1 METFVY
7 FVLFLLGIFFI
18 HNGLNSLKKLE
29 ENNQKWERLLTR
41 KSEFYLANFL
51 EAQELIKKL
60 KRYISFLAR
69 FELLNGTL
77 VVLFTLFAIS
87 GNITGSDFSGI
98 GTFSLILLG
107 VALALEVIC
116 WVGGHD
122 SLSGIFQEIFGT
134 GEAVDI
140 PLTTRYQLV
149 VDFLDKECRDNFCE
163 LSDCF
168 DDYLRNKKFPHMGT
182 DDTDYR
188 NNTRFRY
195 IILTCGYSGFL
206 LFMIAFYFDFSFR
219 QMVVDFV
226 SKPFI

>member
-7 FVLFLLGIFFI
+7 FVLLLLGIFFI
-18 HNGLNSLKKLE
+18 YNGLNSLKKLE

-69 FELLNGTL
+69 FELLNGIL
-77 VVLFTLFAIS
+77 VILFTLLAIS
-87 GNITGSDFSGI
+87 GNITSSDLSSV
-98 GTFSLILLG
+98 GTFALVLLG
-107 VALALEVIC
+107 IALFVEIVS
-116 WVGGHD
+116 WSGGD
-122 SLSGIFQEIFGT
+122 SLQAIWGEIFGT

-140 PLTTRYQLV
+140 PLTTRYQLL

-206 LFMIAFYFDFSFR
+206 LFIIAFYFDFSFR
-219 QMVVDFV
+219 KMVVDFI
-226 SKPFI
+226 SIPFV

>member
-7 FVLFLLGIFFI
+7 FVLLLLGIFFI
-18 HNGLNSLKKLE
+18 RNGLTSLKKLE

-69 FELLNGTL
+69 FELLNGIL
-77 VVLFTLFAIS
+77 VILFTLLAIS
-87 GNITGSDFSGI
+87 GNITSSDLSSV
-98 GTFSLILLG
+98 GTFALVLLG
-107 VALALEVIC
+107 IALFVEIVS
-116 WVGGHD
+116 WSGGD
-122 SLSGIFQEIFGT
+122 SLQAIWGEIFGT

-140 PLTTRYQLV
+140 PLTKRYQLL

-195 IILTCGYSGFL
+195 IILTCAYSGFL
-206 LFMIAFYFDFSFR
+206 LFIIAFYFDFSFR

>member
-1 METFVY
+1 MELFVY
-7 FVLFLLGIFFI
+7 FILFLLGVFFI
-18 HNGLNSLKKLE
+18 RNGLNSLKKLE

-77 VVLFTLFAIS
+77 VILFTLLAIS
-87 GNITGSDFSGI
+87 GNITSSNLSSV
-98 GTFSLILLG
+98 GTFALVLLG
-107 VALALEVIC
+107 IALFVEIVS
-116 WVGGHD
+116 WSGGD
-122 SLSGIFQEIFGT
+122 SLPAIWGEIFGT

-140 PLTTRYQLV
+140 PLTTRYQLL
-149 VDFLDKECRDNFCE
+149 VDFLDKECKDNFCE
-163 LSDCF
+163 ISDCF
-168 DDYLRNKKFPHMGT
+168 DDYLRNKKYPHMGS

-206 LFMIAFYFDFSFR
+206 LFIIAFYFDFSFR
-219 QMVVDFV
+219 QMVVDFI
-226 SKPFI
+226 SKPFT

>member
-1 METFVY
+1 MELFVY
-7 FVLFLLGIFFI
+7 IVLFLLGVFFI
-18 HNGLNSLKKLE
+18 RNGLNSLKKLE
-29 ENNQKWERLLTR
+29 ENNKKWERLLTR

-77 VVLFTLFAIS
+77 VILFTLLAIS

-107 VALALEVIC
+107 VAIFIEMLC
-116 WVGGHD
+116 WSAGD
-122 SLSGIFQEIFGT
+122 SLPAIWGEIFGT

-140 PLTTRYQLV
+140 PLTKRYQLL

-168 DDYLRNKKFPHMGT
+168 DDYLRNKKYPHMGS

-206 LFMIAFYFDFSFR
+206 LFIIAFYFDFSFR
-219 QMVVDFV
+219 QMVVDFI
-226 SKPFI
+226 SKPFT

>member
-18 HNGLNSLKKLE
+18 YNGLNSLKKLE

-69 FELLNGTL
+69 FELLNGIL
-77 VVLFTLFAIS
+77 VILFTLLAIS
-87 GNITGSDFSGI
+87 GNITSSDLSSV
-98 GTFSLILLG
+98 GTFALVLLG
-107 VALALEVIC
+107 IALFVEIVS
-116 WVGGHD
+116 WSGGD
-122 SLSGIFQEIFGT
+122 SLQAIWGEIFGT
-134 GEAVDI
+134 GDAVDI
-140 PLTTRYQLV
+140 PLTKRYQLL

-206 LFMIAFYFDFSFR
+206 LFIIAFYFDFSFR
-219 QMVVDFV
+219 QMVIDFV

>member
-18 HNGLNSLKKLE
+18 YNGLNSLKKLE

-77 VVLFTLFAIS
+77 VILLTLLAIS
-87 GNITGSDFSGI
+87 GNITSSDLSSV
-98 GTFSLILLG
+98 GTFALVLLG
-107 VALALEVIC
+107 IALFVEIVS
-116 WVGGHD
+116 WSGGD
-122 SLSGIFQEIFGT
+122 SLPAIWGEIFGT

-140 PLTTRYQLV
+140 PLTTRYQLL

-163 LSDCF
+163 ISDCF

-182 DDTDYR
+182 DDIDYR

-206 LFMIAFYFDFSFR
+206 LFIIAFYFDFSFR

>member
-7 FVLFLLGIFFI
+7 FVLLLLGIFFI
-18 HNGLNSLKKLE
+18 YNGLNSLKKLE

-69 FELLNGTL
+69 FELLNGIL
-77 VVLFTLFAIS
+77 VILFTLLAIS
-87 GNITGSDFSGI
+87 GNITSSDLSSV
-98 GTFSLILLG
+98 GTFALVLLG
-107 VALALEVIC
+107 IALFVEIVS
-116 WVGGHD
+116 WSGGD
-122 SLSGIFQEIFGT
+122 SLQAIWGEIFGT

-140 PLTTRYQLV
+140 PLTKRYQLL

-163 LSDCF
+163 ISDCF

-195 IILTCGYSGFL
+195 IILTCGYLGFL
-206 LFMIAFYFDFSFR
+206 LFIIAFYFDFSFR

>member
-18 HNGLNSLKKLE
+18 RNGLNSLKKLE

-77 VVLFTLFAIS
+77 LILLTLLAIS
-87 GNITGSDFSGI
+87 GNITSSDLSSV
-98 GTFSLILLG
+98 GTFALVLLG
-107 VALALEVIC
+107 IALFVEIVS
-116 WVGGHD
+116 WSGGD
-122 SLSGIFQEIFGT
+122 SLQAIWGEIFGT
-134 GEAVDI
+134 GDAIDI
-140 PLTTRYQLV
+140 PLTKRYQLL
-149 VDFLDKECRDNFCE
+149 VDFLDKECKDNFCE
-163 LSDCF
+163 ISDCF

-195 IILTCGYSGFL
+195 IILTCAYSGFL
-206 LFMIAFYFDFSFR
+206 LFIIAFYFDFSFR
-219 QMVVDFV
+219 QMVIDFV